1 LSRHRSNPDAADLLF
16 DGPSPE
22 RFAPGPAAQSRSE
35 SEEQLE
41 QSAAQLG
48 PWVQGPFLL
57 GEDLRIEGRL
67 RSDLSWRTIAS
78 ELSSDLSGARVLDL
92 GSSAGYNSFMFA
104 ARGAEYVLGCEP
116 SRFIEQARF
125 LEAIYGSGV
134 DFQAIAW
141 QQLEPQSQGRFDL
154 VHCAGILHRELD
166 PVGLLARL
174 HELTA
179 PGGTLLLGSMMLAD
193 PTMAELVRF
202 VPLGYVGDRDW
213 WWVPGALALS
223 AITEAAGFEVD
234 RRFGEVPGPP
244 GEFDTTSG
252 YLRATRPAVPHG
264 AGSGLEAGEVS

>member
-1 LSRHRSNPDAADLLF
+1 VHFAA
-16 DGPSPE
+16 G
-22 RFAPGPAAQSRSE
+22 AAARPRSE

-41 QSAAQLG
+41 QRAAALG
-48 PWVQGPFLL
+48 PWIQGPFLL
-57 GEDLRIEGRL
+57 GDNLRIEGQL
-67 RSDLSWRTIAS
+67 RSDLSWRTIAA

-92 GSSAGYNSFMFA
+92 DSNAGYNSFMFA
-104 ARGAEYVLGCEP
+104 ARGAEYVLGCES
-116 SRFIEQARF
+116 SRCIEQARF

-134 DFQAIAW
+134 DFQATTW
-141 QQLEPQSQGRFDL
+141 QQLAPRSQGRFDL

-202 VPLGYVGDRDW
+202 VPLGYAGDREW

-223 AITEAAGFEVD
+223 AIAEAAGFEVD

-244 GEFDTTSG
+244 GEFKTSSG
-252 YLRATRPAVPHG
+252 YLRATRPAVPPG
-264 AGSGLEAGEVS
+264 PGGGPEAGEAS